1 MTITTNPVRN
11 QYTAINNQTVFN
23 YTFKIYDSTDLNV
36 YLTPAGQEPDDNN
49 DLITSYTVDPNTIGD
64 ENGGFLTLDTGANAG
79 DTLTIVSSIPYDR
92 ETDYQVNGDFAP
104 STVNNDFDRVV
115 SLVKQNQGDIQRA
128 VLLPESGD
136 GQNVTIPN
144 PSEQEGLKWE
154 SGKLVNTPITETV
167 STDSTE
173 YKLVAVTG
181 NEVKVRGL
189 KQGQNVTLTDDG
201 TDITIKAEVQGGQ
214 GDVSTSA
221 SNTYDNGTTQTFD
234 RAVAE
239 GVNLVGATATIDKS
253 VAYNEDNTAGSDS
266 VIVGALD
273 PYKRFRV
280 EGNISVVNQSLS
292 GANSITLQAFFYQKD
307 GTQYNQSDPFDVVV
321 ASTAILNDDS
331 GAKLRRVFQDVFF
344 SGSNRN
350 YLSLGDLDL
359 SASNPNGSVLFD
371 MVFESSLPI
380 DLGYF
385 KIGYQ
390 RGVGDGTEALELSGL
405 IKVTGLA

>member
-11 QYTAINNQTVFN
+11 QYTAINNQAVFN

-64 ENGGFLTLDTGANAG
+64 ENGGFLTLDTGASAG

-154 SGKLVNTPITETV
+154 SGDLVNTKITETV

-173 YKLVAVTG
+173 YKLVAITG
-181 NEVKVRGL
+181 NDVKVRGL

-214 GDVSTSA
+214 GDVSTNST
-221 SNTYDNGTTQTFD
+221 NTYDQGTFQIFDGVGAWDYTLYSSGSGVTTGTTVDLAVISLDNDGSWYEIEHTVTYSGNGVASHEFRGGASVDTPFD
-234 RAVAE
+234 QGFLLARYT
-239 GVNLVGATATIDKS
+239 GSKSTIDSGGDRDVTTGGYTTYSTNGANEGISITIKGIVKTLS
-253 VAYNEDNTAGSDS
+253 SGGVAKITAQVEYTGTGTASYTKGILKQRKIPASKITDNT
-266 VIVGALD
+266 
-273 PYKRFRV
+273 
-280 EGNISVVNQSLS
+280 
-292 GANSITLQAFFYQKD
+292 
-307 GTQYNQSDPFDVVV
+307 
-321 ASTAILNDDS
+321 
-331 GAKLRRVFQDVFF
+331 
-344 SGSNRN
+344 
-350 YLSLGDLDL
+350 
-359 SASNPNGSVLFD
+359 
-371 MVFESSLPI
+371 
-380 DLGYF
+380 
-385 KIGYQ
+385 
-390 RGVGDGTEALELSGL
+390 
-405 IKVTGLA
+405 